1 MQVTSVSRYPPI
13 LMFEPNPICLWNMT
27 DPTQPV
33 ETMEKNCGV
42 EPSVARLQTGAG
54 AETEAM
60 TLGIGNQ

>member
-1 MQVTSVSRYPPI
+1 
-13 LMFEPNPICLWNMT
+13 MT